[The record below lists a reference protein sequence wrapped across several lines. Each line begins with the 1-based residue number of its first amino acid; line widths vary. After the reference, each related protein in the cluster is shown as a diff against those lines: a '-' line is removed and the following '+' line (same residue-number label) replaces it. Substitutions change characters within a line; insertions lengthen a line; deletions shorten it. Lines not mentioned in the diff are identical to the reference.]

1 MNDSW
6 IDNVIK
12 VLNNFSPLITLLLLL
27 VLIALLVWVILLK
40 RDQKKLERKLDI
52 FMRGKDATSLEDITR
67 RALQDIR
74 DLRTEAKS
82 NKAEIN
88 ALRRQYSRSCSKLG
102 VVKYNGFVGMGGKAS
117 FALCVLDNTN
127 TGVIINVIHS
137 RDGSYPYIKEVT
149 NGVCE
154 TNMSEEERSALEMAI
169 RTR

>member
-6 IDNVIK
+6 IDNIVKFID
-12 VLNNFSPLITLLLLL
+12 NFSVLIVLLLLF
-27 VLIALLVWVILLK
+27 VLIALLVCVIML
-40 RDQKKLERKLDI
+40 QKNQTKLERKLDV

-74 DLRTEAKS
+74 ELKAETKS
-82 NKAEIN
+82 NKADMN
-88 ALRRQYSRSCSKLG
+88 SLRRQYSRSCSKLG